1 MNSGQQSCTDR
12 YQTNCQTNVL
22 QAAILQALLEQ
33 NRLMEELMAES
44 HATGKKLRCLEA
56 RSDLYAGCLRDEDRQ
71 REIRKEM
78 ERSDRRGT
86 I

>member
-1 MNSGQQSCTDR
+1 M
-12 YQTNCQTNVL
+12 
-22 QAAILQALLEQ
+22 QALLEQ
-33 NRLMEELMAES
+33 NRLMEELVAES

-86 I
+86 IYRAWNRERKETDIDENVTREEEERI